1 MSAGYTQ
8 EQDGSR
14 SMRRLLAL
22 YYSLLSGALLLIGA
36 LYGTTAGIYGGL
48 GCALVVLVLLGLTT
62 ISDLRGINYPAI
74 PDGSRGVKMG
84 AGLPELRQN
93 SDSVLTNFGGF
104 PALAAMNGTDV
115 AFIDSSNKSL
125 RMYRFGFSLATP
137 YHP

>member
-93 SDSVLTNFGGF
+93 SDTKLTDLDGKVDKASTTMTGASTGDA
-104 PALAAMNGTDV
+104 PG
-115 AFIDSSNKSL
+115 SYE
-125 RMYRFGFSLATP
+125 YRRWE
-137 YHP
+137 

>member
-62 ISDLRGINYPAI
+62 LSDLRGINYPVTGASTSDA
-74 PDGSRGVKMG
+74 PGSY
-84 AGLPELRQN
+84 E
-93 SDSVLTNFGGF
+93 
-104 PALAAMNGTDV
+104 
-115 AFIDSSNKSL
+115 
-125 RMYRFGFSLATP
+125 YRRWE
-137 YHP
+137 

>member
-62 ISDLRGINYPAI
+62 ISDIKNVGILMSATSAAGAI
-74 PDGSRGVKMG
+74 MR
-84 AGLPELRQN
+84 
-93 SDSVLTNFGGF
+93 
-104 PALAAMNGTDV
+104 TDNV
-115 AFIDSSNKSL
+115 AEESIAPKDE
-125 RMYRFGFSLATP
+125 RRDE
-137 YHP
+137 

>member
-1 MSAGYTQ
+1 MTAGYTQ

-62 ISDLRGINYPAI
+62 ISDIKGIGYQGLLNGSNYPES
-74 PDGSRGVKMG
+74 PDTSRGVKSVSE
-84 AGLPELRQN
+84 LPKLRQN
-93 SDSVLTNFGGF
+93 LDSGLTEFDNQ
-104 PALAAMNGTDV
+104 ME
-115 AFIDSSNKSL
+115 S
-125 RMYRFGFSLATP
+125 P
-137 YHP
+137 YKPGD

>member
-22 YYSLLSGALLLIGA
+22 YYAVLSGALLVIGA
-36 LYGTTAGIYGGL
+36 LTGITAGIYGGL

-74 PDGSRGVKMG
+74 PDGSSGVNSVN
-84 AGLPELRQN
+84 GLPKLRQN
-93 SDSVLTNFGGF
+93 SDSELTDFDGKVDKVSTTMTGASTSDT
-104 PALAAMNGTDV
+104 PG
-115 AFIDSSNKSL
+115 SYE
-125 RMYRFGFSLATP
+125 YRRWE
-137 YHP
+137 

>member
-22 YYSLLSGALLLIGA
+22 YYALLSGALLLIGA

-62 ISDLRGINYPAI
+62 ISDIKGINYPAI
-74 PDGSRGVKMG
+74 PDGSSGVNSVN
-84 AGLPELRQN
+84 GLPKLRQN
-93 SDSVLTNFGGF
+93 SDSELTDFDGKVDKVSTTMTGASTSDA
-104 PALAAMNGTDV
+104 PG
-115 AFIDSSNKSL
+115 SYE
-125 RMYRFGFSLATP
+125 YRRWE
-137 YHP
+137 

>member
-22 YYSLLSGALLLIGA
+22 YYALLSGALLLIGA

-74 PDGSRGVKMG
+74 PDGSSGVNSVN
-84 AGLPELRQN
+84 GLPKLRQN
-93 SDSVLTNFGGF
+93 SDSELTDFDGKVDKVSTTMTGASTSDA
-104 PALAAMNGTDV
+104 PG
-115 AFIDSSNKSL
+115 SYE
-125 RMYRFGFSLATP
+125 YRRWE
-137 YHP
+137 

>member
-22 YYSLLSGALLLIGA
+22 YYSLLSGALLVIGA
-36 LYGTTAGIYGGL
+36 LTGITAGIYGGL

-74 PDGSRGVKMG
+74 PDGSSGVNS
-84 AGLPELRQN
+84 ASQLPKLRQN
-93 SDSVLTNFGGF
+93 SDSELTDFDGKVDKVSTTMTGASTSDA
-104 PALAAMNGTDV
+104 PG
-115 AFIDSSNKSL
+115 SYE
-125 RMYRFGFSLATP
+125 YRRWE
-137 YHP
+137 

>member
-62 ISDLRGINYPAI
+62 ISDIKGINYPVI
-74 PDGSRGVKMG
+74 PDGSSGVNS
-84 AGLPELRQN
+84 ASQLPKLRQN
-93 SDSVLTNFGGF
+93 MDSGLTEFDNQ
-104 PALAAMNGTDV
+104 ME
-115 AFIDSSNKSL
+115 S
-125 RMYRFGFSLATP
+125 P
-137 YHP
+137 YKPGD

>member
-22 YYSLLSGALLLIGA
+22 YYALLSGALLLIGA

-74 PDGSRGVKMG
+74 PDGSRGVKMDT
-84 AGLPELRQN
+84 GLPKLRQN
-93 SDSVLTNFGGF
+93 SDSELTDF
-104 PALAAMNGTDV
+104 NGKVDKVSTTMTGASTSD
-115 AFIDSSNKSL
+115 APGSYE
-125 RMYRFGFSLATP
+125 YRSWE
-137 YHP
+137 

>member
-22 YYSLLSGALLLIGA
+22 YYALLSGALLLIGA

-48 GCALVVLVLLGLTT
+48 GCALVVLALLGLTT

-93 SDSVLTNFGGF
+93 SDTKLTDLDGKVDKASTTMTGASTSDA
-104 PALAAMNGTDV
+104 PG
-115 AFIDSSNKSL
+115 SYE
-125 RMYRFGFSLATP
+125 YRRWE
-137 YHP
+137 

>member
-1 MSAGYTQ
+1 VSAGYTQ

-22 YYSLLSGALLLIGA
+22 YYALLSGALLLIGA

-93 SDSVLTNFGGF
+93 SDSELTDFDGKVDKVLTTMTGASTSDAPG
-104 PALAAMNGTDV
+104 
-115 AFIDSSNKSL
+115 SYE
-125 RMYRFGFSLATP
+125 YRRWE
-137 YHP
+137 